1 MTGIDV
7 HGDVTELSTRICT
20 KCGIKHYSVQ

>member
-20 KCGIKHYSVQ
+20 KCGI